1 MQFAF
6 TSDQLMLR
14 DSARSILQAEC
25 TPERVR
31 AVWSSGRL
39 DSRLWQTLGENG
51 LVGLLV
57 PEESGG
63 LGMAFIDL
71 VLLLEETGRV
81 ALPAPF
87 VETAAVVAPMLA
99 AFSGDSRASEWLSK
113 IASGEATA
121 TVCTDHHPHVA
132 YASTADVI
140 VAQVGESLHLLEKG
154 DFDCRQLQSVDH
166 ARQLSA
172 LIWEASPE
180 TRLAHG
186 PEAVSA
192 LSAAFNR
199 AALAA
204 AAQLVG
210 VARHMIDMTVEYA
223 TVRQQFGKPIGTFQ
237 AVQHR
242 LADTLVKLEFA
253 RPCVYRAANSITH
266 QDEAMD
272 VHVSMAKSM
281 ASDSALQ
288 AAKTALQVHGAIG
301 YTFEYD
307 LQMWMKRAWALASAW
322 GDAAW
327 HRDRVGRAIL

>member
-1 MQFAF
+1 
-6 TSDQLMLR
+6 
-14 DSARSILQAEC
+14 
-25 TPERVR
+25 
-31 AVWSSGRL
+31 
-39 DSRLWQTLGENG
+39 
-51 LVGLLV
+51 
-57 PEESGG
+57 
-63 LGMAFIDL
+63 MAFVDL
-71 VLLLEETGRV
+71 VLLLEETGKV
-81 ALPAPF
+81 ALPGPF
-87 VETAAVVAPMLA
+87 AETAAVIAPLLA
-99 AFSGDSRASEWLSK
+99 QFSSAEPRVGEWLRK

-121 TVCTDHHPHVA
+121 TICTDHHPYVP

-172 LIWEASPE
+172 LIWEATTE
-180 TRLAHG
+180 TRIAYG
-186 PEAVSA
+186 PAVVSA

-210 VARHMIDMTVEYA
+210 LARHMIDMTVEYA

-242 LADTLVKLEFA
+242 LADSLVKIEFA
-253 RPCVYRAANSITH
+253 RPCVYRAAYSMTH
-266 QDEAMD
+266 QHEAMD

-281 ASDSALQ
+281 ASDAALE

-307 LQMWMKRAWALASAW
+307 LQMWMKRAWALASTW

-327 HRDRVGRAIL
+327 HRDRVGHAIL